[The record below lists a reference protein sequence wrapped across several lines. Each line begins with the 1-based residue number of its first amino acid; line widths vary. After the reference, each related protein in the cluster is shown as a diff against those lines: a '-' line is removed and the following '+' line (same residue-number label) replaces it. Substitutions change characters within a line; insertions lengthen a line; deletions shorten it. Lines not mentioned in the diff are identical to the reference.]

1 MDDFPWEQNGT
12 RTFSWILSI
21 FNLIQFQIFS
31 NNPKIKRKSEKKK
44 KKKRWSNSYN
54 LLGSVIIF
62 WQVYTKRVETPRAC
76 LRSSY
81 WLWLTL
87 KCVTTN
93 SIILSTL
100 AEETR
105 QTAGWQTTVK
115 TAERC
120 RGEAKLGR
128 LLRSCCVTTGCI
140 HLRCCLLTNWDKW
153 GWPRDVKKKNP
164 GQRSSIADFSKWKQN
179 WNPLQIIFQMNFSLK
194 VPMASR
200 TSKPNKSATQPFIA
214 RCDLLSGL
222 SSGIMLIQ
230 LPLLPFPL

>member
-1 MDDFPWEQNGT
+1 MIFHENKMAPGPFLEFWVFLTWSN
-12 RTFSWILSI
+12 FKFLVIILR
-21 FNLIQFQIFS
+21 L
-31 NNPKIKRKSEKKK
+31 KERVRKRR

-153 GWPRDVKKKNP
+153 GWPRDVKKKIQANAHQLLTFP
-164 GQRSSIADFSKWKQN
+164 NESKTEILSKLFSKW
-179 WNPLQIIFQMNFSLK
+179 I
-194 VPMASR
+194 SR
-200 TSKPNKSATQPFIA
+200 
-214 RCDLLSGL
+214 
-222 SSGIMLIQ
+222 
-230 LPLLPFPL
+230 